1 MGASLLKKLV
11 VGTVCLGA
19 FQGAAGCDRSPLA
32 KSEDGAPPVADAAQ
46 GVRGC
51 FPAAVRPWV
60 PVDAAAT
67 AIAAP
72 RMSGAVV
79 YLDRSASMQGYL
91 RAGGARESFIPDLLK
106 YPPWGADQ
114 ARYRLFG
121 EGEAMTEAPAAELDR
136 LMRADAYDARASHID
151 AALAGMADDRRDQ
164 LSILIS
170 DLWMDNRQKA
180 VSDAAALGEPL
191 RRIMDSGRS
200 VVVYGFNLPYQGRIL
215 DSLPSGR
222 RNVEARRRPL
232 YLVAAGPPDRLA
244 ALDRELRS
252 ANYLKAAFSEGR
264 VRRTLFSLDP
274 KQAVTPQPVTLD
286 GRVLR
291 AGMEADAILP
301 RADVGPISQYTLK
314 RAGGSGA
321 SAPDLRLVWRER
333 GRDVEVARPLDVRA
347 ATASVWVKT
356 GGKACAPQ
364 AWRRL
369 GRLNGD
375 WSQDQAGDVAFRF
388 DPRAESRGLPN
399 GPLLIV
405 GEVPLAPGR
414 GAGSAAAWMRSADW
428 TFDWSVESER
438 AALDRDDGLAPTL
451 GLSRFA
457 EALES
462 AHARALTARGGP
474 GAGAGFAFIVRTE
487 G

>member
-1 MGASLLKKLV
+1 MGAGLLKKLV
-11 VGTVCLGA
+11 VGAVCLGA
-19 FQGAAGCDRSPLA
+19 AQGVVGCDRWTPA
-32 KSEDGAPPVADAAQ
+32 KTDGGPPSVADGVQ
-46 GVRGC
+46 GARGC
-51 FPAAVRPWV
+51 FPAAARPWI
-60 PVDAAAT
+60 PVDVHADVVAAGG
-67 AIAAP
+67 
-72 RMSGAVV
+72 SGAVV

-91 RAGGARESFIPDLLK
+91 RAGGARESFIPDLLR

-114 ARYRLFG
+114 TGYKLFG
-121 EGEAMTEAPAAELDR
+121 EGEAMTEAPAADLDR
-136 LMRADAYDARASHID
+136 LMRAQAYDAKASHID
-151 AALAGMADDRRDQ
+151 AALEGMADEAPNR
-164 LSILIS
+164 LTILIS

-191 RRIMDSGRS
+191 RRIMASGRG
-200 VVVYGFNLPYQGRIL
+200 VAVYGFNLPYQGRIL

-244 ALDRELRS
+244 ALDRELRA
-252 ANYLKAAFSEGR
+252 ANYLKTAFNEGR
-264 VRRTLFSLDP
+264 VRRTLFNLDP
-274 KQAVTPQPVTLD
+274 KQAVTPRPAKLE
-286 GRVLR
+286 GPLFRV
-291 AGMEADAILP
+291 GMEEAAILP
-301 RADVGPISQYTLK
+301 RVDVGPIAQYTLK
-314 RAGGSGA
+314 RDGGSGA
-321 SAPDLRLVWRER
+321 SAPALRLIWREK
-333 GRDVEVARPLDVRA
+333 GRDVEIARPLDVGA

-356 GGKACAPQ
+356 GGRACAPG
-364 AWRRL
+364 AWRLL

-375 WSQDQAGDVAFRF
+375 WSQDEAGDVVFRF
-388 DPRAESRGLPN
+388 DPRAESRGLPSE
-399 GPLLIV
+399 PLLIV

-451 GLSRFA
+451 GLARFA

-462 AHARALTARGGP
+462 AHARALSARGEP
-474 GAGAGFAFIVRTE
+474 GAGAGFAFIVRTQ

>member
-11 VGTVCLGA
+11 AGTVCLGA

-32 KSEDGAPPVADAAQ
+32 KTHDGPPPAADGVQ

-51 FPAAVRPWV
+51 FPPAARPWI
-60 PVDAAAT
+60 PVDAPAQAVPAA
-67 AIAAP
+67 
-72 RMSGAVV
+72 MSGAVV

-114 ARYRLFG
+114 ANYRLFG
-121 EGEAMTEAPAAELDR
+121 EGETMTEAPAAELDR

-232 YLVAAGPPDRLA
+232 YLVAAGPPGRLA

-274 KQAVTPQPVTLD
+274 KQAVTPQPANLE
-286 GRVLR
+286 GPLFRV
-291 AGMEADAILP
+291 GMERAAVLP
-301 RADVGPISQYTLK
+301 RVDVGPISQYTLK
-314 RAGGSGA
+314 RDGGSGA
-321 SAPDLRLVWRER
+321 SAPALRLVWSER
-333 GRDVEVARPLDVRA
+333 GRDAEVARPLDVRA
-347 ATASVWVKT
+347 ATASVWVKS
-356 GGKACAPQ
+356 GGGACAPR
-364 AWRRL
+364 AWRPL

-375 WSQDQAGDVAFRF
+375 WSQNEAGDVVFRF
-388 DPRAESRGLPN
+388 DPKAESRGLPSET
-399 GPLLIV
+399 LLIV
-405 GEVPLAPGR
+405 GEVPLAPGQ

-451 GLSRFA
+451 GLARFA